1 MKNVLEFLGNIL
13 SYLNPFS
20 ENFLGYKIIE
30 LLNEL
35 FEFLF
40 VPEENSFTGIID
52 IVSSKFD
59 FIDTIKTSANSMKDL
74 ISNIGAAPK
83 LTINV
88 NSNKYGVKELT
99 IIDLEWYKP
108 YKTYGD
114 LILTGFIY
122 AFFLWRLFIS
132 IPNILNGFGGAVHDS
147 YEIKEIKGGK
157 N

>member
-1 MKNVLEFLGNIL
+1 MWDNISDFFKGIPEFFINFWDSLTEFL
-13 SYLNPFS
+13 S
-20 ENFLGYKIIE
+20 KIFKPKE
-30 LLNEL
+30 D
-35 FEFLF
+35 
-40 VPEENSFTGIID
+40 SFTNIKN
-52 IVSSKFD
+52 IVESKFD
-59 FIDTIKTSANSMKDL
+59 FIDTIKIAANSMKDL

-122 AFFLWRLFIS
+122 AFFLWRLFITV
-132 IPNILNGFGGAVHDS
+132 PNILYGVGGAVHDS
-147 YEIKEIKGGK
+147 YKITEIKGGK
-157 N
+157 D